1 MKSKKPFSRRRLGV
15 AAKVF
20 AAPLIM
26 VVALVVTGVTTVMS
40 LRGIEADMYTVTEDL
55 APDTALATDMLV
67 TLYRQRLRLEAYVL
81 DHDEASRAAFG
92 QYGEE
97 FGALLEQARERID
110 DPRQRALVDELADMH
125 ARFTEGFDTDVVDSI
140 TTMERI
146 KADKLATAGPKT
158 EEMLSGI
165 VTAAQDMSYA
175 TLAFKAET
183 ANRRMVQL
191 RTAVNTFLVT
201 PSDANAEAISERT
214 SAAAEAIAALEDAIF
229 SDENTERLSTAQESL
244 ATYLAGVRQLQ
255 AAVDR
260 LRTAKAEM
268 DDVGP
273 QIAARAR
280 ELEDEVFG
288 ALSAQAE
295 VADQR
300 VSTTITLTAAVVGV
314 AVLVGLLLAG
324 WITRSVTRPL
334 RSARDGLNRLLEDI
348 RQGQGDL
355 NTRLPV
361 TSRDEVADLVRAMN
375 TFIETLQDV
384 VKGIGRET
392 ESLATSAEELSS
404 ITASTDDG
412 IRRQRA
418 EIEQLA
424 TAMNEMAATAQ
435 EIARN
440 TGEASEAA
448 EGSHET
454 ADRGRRI
461 VHEVVDTI
469 EGLAQQVEQGAERTR
484 ALNAETDSVTKV
496 LDVIREVAEQTNLLA
511 LNAAIEAAR
520 AGESGRGF
528 AVVAE
533 EVRGLA
539 QRTQESTGEIQSI
552 VERLQEGAREAAEQ
566 MEASRGTARTSV
578 EEAARAGDSLSEI
591 AASVQRITEMTT
603 QIAGA
608 AEEQTAT
615 SGNISESVNKVN
627 GVVDESVSAVGQI
640 TSSSQELAAMSERL
654 RELVGRF
661 RV

>member
-26 VVALVVTGVTTVMS
+26 AVALVVTGVTTVLS

-97 FGALLEQARERID
+97 FGALLEQARERMD
-110 DPRQRALVDELADMH
+110 APRQRALIDELTDMH
-125 ARFTEGFDTDVVDSI
+125 ARFTEGFDTEVVDSI

-201 PSDANAEAISERT
+201 PSDANAEVISERT
-214 SAAAEAIAALEDAIF
+214 SAASEAIAALEDAIF
-229 SDENTERLSTAQESL
+229 SDENSERLATAQESL

-260 LRTAKAEM
+260 LRAAKAQM

-300 VSTTITLTAAVVGV
+300 VSTTITLTGAVVGV

-334 RSARDGLNRLLEDI
+334 RSARDGLSRLLEDI

-440 TGEASEAA
+440 TGEASGAA